1 MEYLEKLLSSWFSQS
16 SVIPGSTR
24 RVLRRMWPRRGLAV
38 PRSSSVPSLELL
50 CRQETSLFLSHPNA
64 VFAFPIS
71 ALFNNLW
78 SGYHG
83 EEEPE
88 ARGAKSPE
96 GAGSPRRQGS
106 EESHR
111 QEACCQG
118 EKLLNL
124 RNSIKLMH
132 PCFSLA
138 KNVYSHHPGQGCA
151 EGTEGNKERPEGRPR
166 QGWWQEMNIL
176 PSNSCDGNFSI
187 NDCLARLHFL
197 LAFVEGGGA
206 LGSRN
211 EEQWEGKMAWHK

>member
-111 QEACCQG
+111 QEARCQG

-124 RNSIKLMH
+124 WCIGGVSFH
-132 PCFSLA
+132 PFCWCTPVFHWQKMFTLTIQDKA
-138 KNVYSHHPGQGCA
+138 AQKAQKATKNVQKAGPG
-151 EGTEGNKERPEGRPR
+151 R
-166 QGWWQEMNIL
+166 
-176 PSNSCDGNFSI
+176 
-187 NDCLARLHFL
+187 
-197 LAFVEGGGA
+197 VGGK
-206 LGSRN
+206 R
-211 EEQWEGKMAWHK
+211 